1 MPKKT
6 DEELILDARG
16 AGHMID
22 YHWPKA
28 FPVGGNTNLE
38 GLQQI
43 ESHANALHIYC
54 KLLRQ
59 RLEATQPTLTEGE

>member
-6 DEELILDARG
+6 NYELIKSIHGCGQLIDARW
-16 AGHMID
+16 HL
-22 YHWPKA
+22 A
-28 FPVGGNTNLE
+28 FPLGGNVDLG

-59 RLEATQPTLTEGE
+59 RLEAQHTTLTEGE